1 MRRWARNFFQ
11 ASREIQYFIIITI
24 IFSFILLATTVYSYV
39 RLNYVRQ
46 TIIEKTD
53 IM

>member
-1 MRRWARNFFQ
+1 MRRWVRNFFQ
-11 ASREIQYFIIITI
+11 ASREIQYFIIVAIL
-24 IFSFILLATTVYSYV
+24 FSFILFVTTVYSYV
-39 RLNYVRQ
+39 RLNCVRQ